1 MYRNA
6 VPLSTVHTS
15 ITSILISATVQYHQH
30 RYPLLFSL
38 SLYQPSSGQRPP
50 LENRFLWQNS
60 SNSTPLVLSFHV
72 LFIPLLSFVR
82 SPVSCQR
89 RMDTWDGFRLSRM
102 YFQTVFV
109 LADLSPIRIIVQAFK
124 PLRKKEVKYP
134 LCFLTFPC

>member
-15 ITSILISATVQYHQH
+15 ITGILISVTVQYHQH